1 MPHSESGLFEKDLMK
16 GILHKAGGEA
26 LREEGTELL
35 RASSRKGR
43 AGQQTRERVGST
55 VGETGFQL
63 RDTPQNFL

>member
-1 MPHSESGLFEKDLMK
+1 MK
-16 GILHKAGGEA
+16 GILHKAGGKA

-43 AGQQTRERVGST
+43 EGQQTRERVGGT

-63 RDTPQNFL
+63 GDTPQNII